1 MSKEKRK
8 VGTDGELYSLDFP
21 VEIPTI
27 QKNPVH
33 LVRMNLEASMISS
46 LKKIIRSHG
55 DEQEHASNVKADM
68 TDWFMHHQYQEF
80 KQLSIRVE
88 GELKKVTGGSGDKA
102 TQKDLPYLTT
112 ECRGA
117 IYRKGDQ
124 TVPHTHWGS
133 LWSWCYYLKVP
144 EDAPPFRFANVISK
158 TSMVD
163 NNLES
168 KFLDVYPQE
177 DDLIFFPSW
186 MVHCV
191 PKSNSNQERVMIAGN
206 VDILHPTLSHKIP
219 TFQK

>member
-1 MSKEKRK
+1 
-8 VGTDGELYSLDFP
+8 
-21 VEIPTI
+21 
-27 QKNPVH
+27 
-33 LVRMNLEASMISS
+33 
-46 LKKIIRSHG
+46 
-55 DEQEHASNVKADM
+55 
-68 TDWFMHHQYQEF
+68 MHHQYQEF

-112 ECRGA
+112 ECWGA

>member
-112 ECRGA
+112 ECWGA

-168 KFLDVYPQE
+168 KFLDEAAKNNIIGIKGHRSVGGVRISLYNAVTKE
-177 DDLIFFPSW
+177 MVDYLSNFLDDFLR
-186 MVHCV
+186 
-191 PKSNSNQERVMIAGN
+191 KNE
-206 VDILHPTLSHKIP
+206 K
-219 TFQK
+219 